1 MHLKG
6 TDTAPAWPF
15 FTPKCWILLVQQNCQ
30 EDRATQDTQ
39 SVTLKVTAVCH
50 DLFTWSLCFVSSKA
64 ETTCLRSLVCL
75 RSWDPST
82 VLGKIHGS
90 ICNCIC
96 WFYMFFFSGSPVF
109 NEGSFFFLMKFQ
121 FCLKQSSKCLWN
133 GFIPPQQ
140 SWVPDLEI
148 IETVFTHSAWSIP
161 MGFLTSE
168 HVSFHQQGLQQSAMT
183 FSPLAQKLNMNL

>member
-1 MHLKG
+1 MHYK
-6 TDTAPAWPF
+6 
-15 FTPKCWILLVQQNCQ
+15 VSEQN
-30 EDRATQDTQ
+30 D
-39 SVTLKVTAVCH
+39 
-50 DLFTWSLCFVSSKA
+50 VSWMG
-64 ETTCLRSLVCL
+64 R
-75 RSWDPST
+75 
-82 VLGKIHGS
+82 
-90 ICNCIC
+90 
-96 WFYMFFFSGSPVF
+96 
-109 NEGSFFFLMKFQ
+109 
-121 FCLKQSSKCLWN
+121 N